1 MEKCELHRNPLFLDP
16 CWSLWPDNKILKFI
30 NKEMFRFCRS
40 KCHKAFKKKRNPRK
54 VRWTKAFRK
63 AHGKDLAVV
72 SNLVIYTLNCMLKK
86 GKVLRKEADVK
97 EVKQN
102 IHLIKSPAAKE
113 RTVAKLV
120 QIIED
125 SDEEMK
131 E

>member
-1 MEKCELHRNPLFLDP
+1 
-16 CWSLWPDNKILKFI
+16 
-30 NKEMFRFCRS
+30 MFRFCRS

-63 AHGKDLAVV
+63 AHGKDLAVP
-72 SNLVIYTLNCMLKK
+72 SSEQRIHRIMSFAILISLNYDATAMTTMLKK